1 MTFPAERGVI
11 GALILAAALRNA
23 EEVVQLVKS
32 GAEAET
38 VSPPVN
44 LPLRASSRE
53 EHVGHAAVAEAVVSL
68 AGGRRGSKMKD
79 LRTWARL
86 LNLLAAFPVTAP
98 FSEGL
103 VAVVM
108 NVSRKFSLQAPSSEG
123 LSELAVHAV
132 SRRDDRGGI

>member
-1 MTFPAERGVI
+1 MVTFPAERGVI
-11 GALILAAALRNA
+11 GALMLTTALKNA

-32 GAEAET
+32 GAEAEMIALL
-38 VSPPVN
+38 PVN
-44 LPLRASSRE
+44 FPLRASSKE
-53 EHVGHAAVAEAVVSL
+53 EHVDHAAAEAVVSL
-68 AGGRRGSKMKD
+68 AGGRRGSKMND

-108 NVSRKFSLQAPSSEG
+108 NVSRKFPLPAPSSEG
-123 LSELAVHAV
+123 L
-132 SRRDDRGGI
+132 